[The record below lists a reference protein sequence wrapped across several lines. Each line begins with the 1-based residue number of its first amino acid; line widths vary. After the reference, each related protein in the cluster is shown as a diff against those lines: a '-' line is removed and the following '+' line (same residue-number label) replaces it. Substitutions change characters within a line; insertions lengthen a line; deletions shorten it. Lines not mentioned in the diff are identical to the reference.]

1 MGVPTHDICASRPES
16 LFERYSWFYALC
28 REVLF
33 TDHTEEIA
41 GAIAPMLNRSSRQV
55 VLEIGCGPGF
65 YSSKLAKRFPQIEVI
80 GLDPSEGLLAR
91 AKQKAARDHLT
102 NCRFVRAHAQQL
114 ADFPEAADFIIAS
127 RLFLILVNR
136 GVALETIY
144 TALKPNGLLFIAEPI
159 SPFRAALP
167 LAFMRMLQSLTDSRN
182 STADFQDCRVLDK
195 RQFANF
201 VASQPWKDIRQWRDE
216 RYQYALCEKPA

>member
-1 MGVPTHDICASRPES
+1 MRVPTHDICASRPES
-16 LFERYSWFYALC
+16 LFEQYSWFYALC

-33 TDHTEEIA
+33 TDHTDEIA
-41 GAIAPMLNRSSRQV
+41 GAMAPMLNQSSRQV

-65 YSSKLAKRFPQIEVI
+65 YSSKLAKRFPQIDVI
-80 GLDPSEGLLAR
+80 GLDPSERLLAR

-136 GVALETIY
+136 GIALETIY
-144 TALKPNGLLFIAEPI
+144 TALRPNGLLFIAEPI

-167 LAFMRMLQSLTDSRN
+167 LAFMRILQRVTGSRN
-182 STADFQDCRVLDK
+182 PNGNFEDCRVLDQ
-195 RQFANF
+195 RQFADF
-201 VASQPWKDIRQWRDE
+201 VASQPWKAIRQWRDQ
-216 RYQYALCEKPA
+216 RYQYALCRKPA